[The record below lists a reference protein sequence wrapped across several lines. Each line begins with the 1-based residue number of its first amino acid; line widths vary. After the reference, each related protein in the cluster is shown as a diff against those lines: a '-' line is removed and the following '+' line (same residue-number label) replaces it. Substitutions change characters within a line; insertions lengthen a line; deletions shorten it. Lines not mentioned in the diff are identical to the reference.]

1 MSDELTAQ
9 SQDQMARLRA
19 QALAK
24 SGRKRGG
31 MGGVVRNETVATAL
45 RPGTGSRPGSST
57 SSTFVPSRIPP
68 PGAAGG
74 GAGAATSHPPGG
86 GYGGGMMGMGGPRP
100 AGAAG
105 TMQPMQ
111 LRDADSDS
119 DGDGAQAFAA
129 KLRSMGID
137 ETVTPMEAPA
147 GSGGGAM
154 GGPAEGVERPRM
166 GPSSGPS
173 RLDVRDKRS
182 FLGHAPPRVG
192 MIQCYVERDKSGFKK
207 LHPEYCLYLDRS
219 SGTPEQ
225 NFLLAGRKRKKNKT
239 SNYLISMDKEDLHR
253 NSGNFYGKV
262 RSNFV
267 GTEFTVYDKGEKPT
281 KDGGLQ
287 QRQELAA
294 VMYQTNILVSK
305 GPRQMQVC
313 VPRVDDATGRR
324 AVWKQE
330 AEDSELLVQALKNP
344 DDPRSSEIMKLENK
358 KPSWNDELRAY
369 VLNFDGRVTVA
380 SVKNFQ
386 LVDVRNPEKVLVQFG
401 KVGPDRF
408 NLDFQYPICG
418 LQAFAIALT
427 AFDNKLACE

>member
-1 MSDELTAQ
+1 
-9 SQDQMARLRA
+9 
-19 QALAK
+19 
-24 SGRKRGG
+24 
-31 MGGVVRNETVATAL
+31 MGGVVRNETVASHV
-45 RPGTGSRPGSST
+45 RPGMGARPGSST
-57 SSTFVPSRIPP
+57 SSTFVPSRIPTQGQAG
-68 PGAAGG
+68 PGP
-74 GAGAATSHPPGG
+74 GAATSHPPGA
-86 GYGGGMMGMGGPRP
+86 GYGSV
-100 AGAAG
+100 GAAG
-105 TMQPMQ
+105 RAPGGAMQPMQ

-119 DGDGAQAFAA
+119 DGEGANAFAQ
-129 KLRSMGID
+129 KLRQMGID
-137 ETVTPMEAPA
+137 ETVTPMEAM
-147 GSGGGAM
+147 GAAP
-154 GGPAEGVERPRM
+154 GPAEGAVERPMRGM
-166 GPSSGPS
+166 SGPA
-173 RLDVRDKRS
+173 RLDARDKRS
-182 FLGHAPPRVG
+182 FLGRAPPQVG

-207 LHPEYCLYLDRS
+207 LHPEYYLYLDR
-219 SGTPEQ
+219 PKEQ
-225 NFLLAGRKRKKNKT
+225 KDKEQHFLLAGRKRKKNKT

-294 VMYQTNILVSK
+294 VLYQTNILVSK
-305 GPRQMQVC
+305 GPRQMQVA
-313 VPRVDDATGRR
+313 VPRVDEQTGRR
-324 AVWKQE
+324 AVWRQ
-330 AEDSELLVQALKNP
+330 ADNEDSELLVQALKNP
-344 DDPRSSEIMKLENK
+344 DDPRASDILKLENK

-386 LVDVRNPEKVLVQFG
+386 LVDSRQPDRVLVQFG

-418 LQAFAIALT
+418 MQAFAIALT